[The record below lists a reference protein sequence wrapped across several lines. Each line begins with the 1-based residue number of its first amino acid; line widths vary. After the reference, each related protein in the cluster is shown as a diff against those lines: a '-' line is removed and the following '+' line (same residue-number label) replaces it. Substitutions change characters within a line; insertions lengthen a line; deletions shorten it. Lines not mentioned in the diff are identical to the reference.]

1 MRNRVVRAAKLERAH
16 ALEVFAFEKDRRAS
30 ALVRRAGRKNRR
42 AVRDAVDT
50 RGGVDHIIVS
60 RNGKRLHRRKS
71 AQLVARTVIV
81 PASTMFWKARRQ
93 RRPFLLRQKLRTS
106 KNGAAW
112 LQARAAPSWRNDF
125 NRNPPDASRTM
136 HDGRPVND
144 ASNPGRSSR
153 GHSSRD
159 DNKDDHSS
167 RRSNH
172 PPPRAAHSRLAAAHT
187 LPAAAHKPRAALRTQ
202 GTPECR
208 CRRRSTHAPRRR
220 RSAPRRVRRRQ

>member
-71 AQLVARTVIV
+71 AQLVARTIIV

-106 KNGAAW
+106 EKRRSVASSPRCAVMAKRIQPQPARCITNDAR
-112 LQARAAPSWRNDF
+112 RAA
-125 NRNPPDASRTM
+125 
-136 HDGRPVND
+136 G
-144 ASNPGRSSR
+144 
-153 GHSSRD
+153 
-159 DNKDDHSS
+159 
-167 RRSNH
+167 
-172 PPPRAAHSRLAAAHT
+172 
-187 LPAAAHKPRAALRTQ
+187 Q
-202 GTPECR
+202 
-208 CRRRSTHAPRRR
+208 
-220 RSAPRRVRRRQ
+220 